1 VSVKHFIS
9 RISMFDNAMI
19 LIKAAKIEESQ
30 ASYGTAANLR
40 AS

>member
-1 VSVKHFIS
+1 MFI
-9 RISMFDNAMI
+9 NAMI